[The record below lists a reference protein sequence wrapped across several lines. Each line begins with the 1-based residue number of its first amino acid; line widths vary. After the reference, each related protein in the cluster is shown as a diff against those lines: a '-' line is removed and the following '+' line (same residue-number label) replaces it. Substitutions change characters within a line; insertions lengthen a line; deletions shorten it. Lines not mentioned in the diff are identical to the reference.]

1 MHHIEIAL
9 DVPVPMRDGT
19 VLRADVYRPAGDGT
33 YPVVVS
39 RGPYDKNAWAD
50 SLMDIK
56 TMVRSGY
63 VVVCQDTRGR
73 FASEGEW
80 MPWKHER
87 QDGYDTVEWA
97 ASLPYSSGKVGTFG
111 LSYLGSTQWSAA
123 ISGAPH
129 LRTIVPTMTWSDPE
143 DGLMFRGGAVELG
156 LNTGWS
162 LAMALGQYEK
172 AGLSP
177 DEAMAKTMTTLG
189 DFDSLA
195 TRTYWQLPSGA
206 QPAIVASGQPDIGV
220 ARALA
225 DQATLDESRVVGR
238 YDEIDLPTLHF
249 AGWYDV
255 FLQGSLD
262 NYFGMRSRGRTA
274 RLIVGPWW
282 HDSMIVPTTGGQ
294 VGSVNFGVGAQLPGG
309 LTYTEIHRGWYDHW
323 LKDLPATEEHESG
336 VLLFVMGASE
346 WRVEPEWP
354 LSRARDTPL
363 YLHKA
368 SSLSWDA
375 PEVGAAETPF
385 TYDPADPVPTNGGNL
400 VMATDYP
407 AGPFDQR
414 DQEVPTTCLCSRRRH
429 SMPTSKSPAASV
441 RPSSRRPMARLPT
454 GLCGCAKSTLRAY
467 LATSSTGSRGCTPRP
482 FALKRSRSTCGRRP
496 SSSGPAIACACTS
509 HPATSL
515 GGTATSTQENL
526 SRKGR
531 RCEWLSSGSS
541 TTASVPR
548 ALPCPSSPTKGGR
561 GGSCVRS
568 LGSRGGGVRP
578 AARQHHVER
587 IGHGRPCLR
596 RGAISDWKK
605 YD

>member
-9 DVPVPMRDGT
+9 DVPVPIRDGT

-33 YPVVVS
+33 FPVVVS
-39 RGPYDKNAWAD
+39 RGPYNKNAWAD

-97 ASLPYSSGKVGTFG
+97 ASLPYSNGMVGTFG

-156 LNTGWS
+156 LNTAWS
-162 LAMALGQYEK
+162 LGMALGQYEK

-262 NYFGMRSRGRTA
+262 NYFGLRSRGRTA

-282 HDSMIVPTTGGQ
+282 HDSMIVPTSGGQ

-309 LTYTEIHRGWYDHW
+309 RTYTEIHRGWYDHW

-354 LSRARDTPL
+354 LWRARDTPL

-414 DQEVPTTCLCSRRRH
+414 DQEVRDDVLVFTTPPLDADLEITGRVRATIFASTDGPSTDWVVRLCEVD
-429 SMPTSKSPAASV
+429 AA
-441 RPSSRRPMARLPT
+441 
-454 GLCGCAKSTLRAY
+454 GD
-467 LATSSTGSRGCTPRP
+467 LATLSTGSRGCTPRP
-482 FALKRSRSTCGRRP
+482 FALKRSRSTCGRRL

-548 ALPCPSSPTKGGR
+548 ALPCPSSPTKGKR

-568 LGSRGGGVRP
+568 LGSRGGECALQPVSIT
-578 AARQHHVER
+578 VER
-587 IGHGRPCLR
+587 IGYGPLPS
-596 RGAISDWKK
+596 AAE
-605 YD
+605 

>member
-97 ASLPYSSGKVGTFG
+97 ASLPYSNGKVGTFG

-123 ISGAPH
+123 ISDAPH

-143 DGLMFRGGAVELG
+143 DGLMFRGGALELG
-156 LNTGWS
+156 LNTAWS

-177 DEAMAKTMTTLG
+177 DEVMAKTVTTLG

-262 NYFGMRSRGRTA
+262 NYVGMRSRGRTS

-309 LTYTEIHRGWYDHW
+309 RTYTEIHRGWYDHW

-363 YLHKA
+363 YLHKT

-414 DQEVPTTCLCSRRRH
+414 DQEVRDDVLVFTTPPLDADLEITGRVRATIFASTDGPSTDWVVRLCEVDAAGVSRNIVDGITRVHTEAFRVEEVEVDLW
-429 SMPTSKSPAASV
+429 STSIVIRAGHRLRVHVTSSNFPRWDRNLNTGEPVTEGTTMRVAQQRIFHDSE
-441 RPSSRRPMARLPT
+441 RPSRITLPIVT
-454 GLCGCAKSTLRAY
+454 
-467 LATSSTGSRGCTPRP
+467 
-482 FALKRSRSTCGRRP
+482 
-496 SSSGPAIACACTS
+496 
-509 HPATSL
+509 
-515 GGTATSTQENL
+515 
-526 SRKGR
+526 
-531 RCEWLSSGSS
+531 
-541 TTASVPR
+541 
-548 ALPCPSSPTKGGR
+548 
-561 GGSCVRS
+561 
-568 LGSRGGGVRP
+568 
-578 AARQHHVER
+578 
-587 IGHGRPCLR
+587 
-596 RGAISDWKK
+596 D
-605 YD
+605 